1 MTKELVSRMSY
12 AQCERAYKAYTDLA
26 CVYEDV
32 CNGPFGA
39 KAYKEYFAIMD
50 SRDNI
55 RARVVELANIASHGK
70 Q

>member
-1 MTKELVSRMSY
+1 MTKEFVSHMSY
-12 AQCERAYKAYTDLA
+12 AQCARAYKAYTCLA
-26 CVYEDV
+26 CIYEDV
-32 CNGPFGA
+32 CNGPYGA

-55 RARVVELANIASHGK
+55 RARVVELANIASNGE